1 MTLILIDLKY
11 NLLNNLFIQG
21 KNMTDHKALGEKFL
35 QDKASEQ
42 GIIEIEQGLLYKVEK
57 SGDASSE
64 LPKRNS
70 TVLVNYV
77 GKNIDG
83 SIFDQGKRIELPL
96 NMVIKGW
103 TNAVTKMH
111 VGDKWTLF
119 IHPSLAYGE
128 RGAPPVI
135 QPNSTLIFDI
145 ELLEIL

>member
-1 MTLILIDLKY
+1 
-11 NLLNNLFIQG
+11 
-21 KNMTDHKALGEKFL
+21 MTDHKAAGEEFL
-35 QDKASEQ
+35 SSKSKEE
-42 GIIEIEQGLLYKVEK
+42 GIIELESGLLYSVEK
-57 SGDASSE
+57 SGDKSSE

-70 TVLVNYV
+70 TVVVNYV

-83 SIFDQGKRIELPL
+83 TIFDQGQRIELPL

-103 TNAVTKMH
+103 TNAVTQMH
-111 VGDKWTLF
+111 VGDKWTLY

>member
-1 MTLILIDLKY
+1 
-11 NLLNNLFIQG
+11 
-21 KNMTDHKALGEKFL
+21 MTDHKAVGEQFL
-35 QDKASEQ
+35 KDKVKEA
-42 GIIEIEQGLLYKVEK
+42 GIVEIQQGLLYKVEK
-57 SGDASSE
+57 SGDKSGE

-83 SIFDQGKRIELPL
+83 SIFDQGKAIELPL

-103 TNAVTKMH
+103 TNAVTQMR
-111 VGDKWTLF
+111 VGDKWTLY

>member
-1 MTLILIDLKY
+1 
-11 NLLNNLFIQG
+11 
-21 KNMTDHKALGEKFL
+21 MTDHKAVGEDFL
-35 QDKASEQ
+35 KAKSQEA
-42 GIIEIEQGLLYKVEK
+42 GIVELEQGLLYQIEK
-57 SGDASSE
+57 SGDKTGE

-83 SIFDQGKRIELPL
+83 SIFDQGKSIELPL

-103 TNAVTKMH
+103 TNALTQMR
-111 VGDKWTLF
+111 VGDKWTLY
-119 IHPSLAYGE
+119 IHPTLAYGE

-145 ELLEIL
+145 ELLDVL

>member
-1 MTLILIDLKY
+1 
-11 NLLNNLFIQG
+11 
-21 KNMTDHKALGEKFL
+21 MTDHMKAGEEFL
-35 QDKASEQ
+35 QAKSKET
-42 GIIEIEQGLLYKVEK
+42 GIIELEQGLLYQVEK
-57 SGDASSE
+57 SGDKSGE
-64 LPKRNS
+64 HPKRNS

-83 SIFDQGKRIELPL
+83 SIFDQGQRIELPL

-103 TNAVTKMH
+103 TNAVTQMK
-111 VGDKWTLF
+111 VGDKWTLY
-119 IHPSLAYGE
+119 IHPTLAYGE